1 MLLRL
6 RAVFPVVF
14 LCLLACLLGLLAT
27 GASAQGL
34 QDEIPEVAIE
44 VQASQY
50 FRPAL
55 QFAWPDST
63 GPLAPFRARVRLG
76 LEMSGSVLLLGPGAL
91 DTLGGKGQSTP
102 EARFGSITVLHPTR
116 PKGGADSLAVQVG
129 LRDRQD
135 KKDFAHWSMQW
146 TPAGTDAAADSLVD
160 AILYLL
166 TGRTSLVDSRILVN
180 RRGRD
185 GDNIFVCDHYGGNLR
200 PLTHTASPK
209 FSPRLSPD
217 GRWLVYGVVREQT
230 GADLFIQGLDDRL
243 NPLGQPEALVSGP
256 QSDSSPAWSPDG
268 RWLAYASTRDG
279 NTDLYLLP
287 MENGH
292 PAGKERRLTFE
303 RSIETSPA
311 FSPDGRH
318 LVYTSDRGGGLQLYR
333 ISVDGLESQRLSWFG
348 YANDCP
354 DWSPDGQWIAFVT
367 RERKGFQLAIMR
379 ADGSEAMK
387 LSDVS
392 GNHFN
397 PVWSPDGTQLAYSW
411 NGVTWVCFADGTGK
425 RRLLAGNGASPDWIT
440 GARTR
445 EGQR

>member
-1 MLLRL
+1 MLLR
-6 RAVFPVVF
+6 
-14 LCLLACLLGLLAT
+14 GWIGTLAT
-27 GASAQGL
+27 WLVLVCTTTVAAQDL
-34 QDEIPEVAIE
+34 PDEIPEVAIE
-44 VQASQY
+44 IQASQY

-63 GPLAPFRARVRLG
+63 GPLAPFRARVKLG
-76 LEMSGSVLLLGPGAL
+76 LELSGSLLLLGPQAL

-102 EARFGSITVLHPTR
+102 EARFGSITVLSPSK
-116 PKGGADSLAVQVG
+116 PVDKDGKLGVQLG

-135 KKDFAHWSMQW
+135 KKDFAHWSPAW
-146 TPAGTDAAADSLVD
+146 TPERTEAVADSLVD

-166 TGRTSLVDSRILVN
+166 TGKTSLVDSRIIMA

-185 GDNIFVCDHYGGNLR
+185 GDNIFVSDHYGGLLR

-217 GRWLVYGVVREQT
+217 GRWLVYGVVRDPG
-230 GADLFIQGLDDRL
+230 GADLFIQGMDGNL
-243 NPLGQPEALVSGP
+243 NPIGTPQALLAGP
-256 QSDSSPAWSPDG
+256 QSDTSPAWSPDG
-268 RWLAYASTRDG
+268 RWLACSSTRDG
-279 NTDLYLLP
+279 NTDVYLLP
-287 MENGH
+287 MENGQIS
-292 PAGKERRLTFE
+292 GRERRITFE

-311 FSPDGRH
+311 WSPDGRH
-318 LVYTSDRGGGLQLYR
+318 LVYSSDRGGGLQLYR

-354 DWSPDGQWIAFVT
+354 DWSPDGQWITFVT
-367 RERKGFQLAIMR
+367 RERQGFQLAVMR

-387 LSDVS
+387 LTSEP

-397 PVWSPDGTQLAYSW
+397 PVWSPDGTQIAYSW
-411 NGVTWVCFADGTGK
+411 NGVTWICFADGRGR
-425 RRLLAGNGASPDWIT
+425 RRLVAGNGASPDWT
-440 GARTR
+440 AGPRTL